1 MTSIKK
7 KQVLTRVLKK
17 DFHKLLIALGI
28 RATAMA
34 VNMTFFLK
42 ISKRE
47 TAYYYAIVL
56 ANMHLL
62 GLKSAC

>member
-1 MTSIKK
+1 MTSIKE
-7 KQVLTRVLKK
+7 KQMLTRVLKK

-34 VNMTFFLK
+34 INMAFFLK
-42 ISKRE
+42 RFKIE
-47 TAYYYAIVL
+47 IAYYYAIVL
-56 ANMHLL
+56 ANVHLL